1 MLLEKK
7 STISIKVDRFKTEIV
22 RASRGFILGL
32 VPKLLREPAG
42 DGRYYRTVM
51 PLFELEFSTLTIFG
65 I

>member
-7 STISIKVDRFKTEIV
+7 NTISIKVDRFKTEIV
-22 RASRGFILGL
+22 RASRGFIPGL

-42 DGRYYRTVM
+42 DGRHYRTAM
-51 PLFELEFSTLTIFG
+51 PLFEVEFSILTIFG